1 MDEELKV
8 VVTSVLEADEAA
20 SAQRIAG
27 QLPAIS
33 QRINSG
39 SKIKVQVELDESTAA
54 SSAKSYAQKV
64 SQAAKAQRIGMS
76 VELDQSAIS
85 RMKAQLKDLGV
96 NSNISQAMVKQLDQM
111 GVRIDQLSG
120 KWESIEGEEEKLL
133 RVLVQGTDE
142 LGRNVTV
149 MQSYNAETQE
159 LDSRVT
165 SVTLNI
171 EKMRQADEK
180 AAKAAHTANESRVA
194 ALQTQLDMLEK
205 LRSNYSGNGKG
216 DAVANADHLTELSEK
231 YNSIKQQI
239 QSLLNTSG
247 VYEKSRRAQIDSEI
261 RELERLIT
269 EYQKAE
275 KTATDLRSKD
285 VASVKIEQG
294 FKLDEFEAKLK
305 TAGTLTDELKAK
317 VTNLRAELDAVG
329 DSQGMTKFLDN
340 FGAVKAEA
348 GAAAA
353 AEQLRQKI
361 ASVNAEMA
369 AMPSNISAM
378 EGRMR
383 QLSAPTD
390 NLKANVAEVH
400 RLMAEWNNDPSD
412 EKKIQIYEQINEK
425 LKLCN
430 SEITRLNQAETSGV
444 RDFKLTQG
452 LDTAKADLATIRR
465 QWSAFT
471 NDRGLEQKFQTLSKG
486 LSNIRNQADLTKWN
500 AQFSTLKSEIKAAGL
515 NMQSLG
521 DIIRNN
527 LAKVGQWLGATTII
541 FRAFSTIKTAVSTVI
556 DMDTAMIDLRKTT
569 NATEAEYRAFYQSAN
584 ETARALG
591 ATTEEVISQTAEWSR
606 LGYTMQEAA
615 ELAKNSAIFSAVSPG
630 MGQELA
636 TDGLV
641 SIIKAFDVDV
651 DDSMD
656 GIISKVN
663 AVGNAFSVSNT
674 DIVNALTR
682 SSSAMAAAN
691 NTFDETV
698 ALATAAIE
706 ITRDAEGVGNGLKT
720 LSMRIRGYDEETE
733 EYSEDVA
740 MLTGKIADLTKT
752 AKTPGGISLF
762 EPGDPNTY
770 KSTFDILKEISE
782 IWDELTDK
790 NRATLLE
797 ALFGKRQAQIGAA
810 ILSNFDQAK
819 ASIETMA
826 NSAGSAEREMEK
838 ITQSLEYRINALGQ
852 TWVGVAQ
859 NLFQT
864 GDIKAVI
871 SVLQVFSSAI
881 EGITSKLG
889 LFGTAALGGFVTALV
904 QAHKTVGR
912 PKMRGFI
919 NVPTYAPVAT
929 RNEFAA

>member
-33 QRINSG
+33 KMVEQQG
-39 SKIKVQVELDESTAA
+39 KIKIGVEFNDANVRAESQRVKQSIKSALTTQEVGIKLRVTQDARGMLRDALSGLKVDE
-54 SSAKSYAQKV
+54 
-64 SQAAKAQRIGMS
+64 
-76 VELDQSAIS
+76 
-85 RMKAQLKDLGV
+85 
-96 NSNISQAMVKQLDQM
+96 NISQAMTRNLTNMNVEIDKINAGFVKAGKSKERLLQLTISGTDQEQRSVQIMQQYDQSGRKVAETVKQ
-111 GVRIDQLSG
+111 
-120 KWESIEGEEEKLL
+120 IEMNLKAQRTE
-133 RVLVQGTDE
+133 
-142 LGRNVTV
+142 
-149 MQSYNAETQE
+149 AE
-159 LDSRVT
+159 R
-165 SVTLNI
+165 
-171 EKMRQADEK
+171 
-180 AAKAAHTANESRVA
+180 AAKQSANENEQRVA
-194 ALQTQLDMLEK
+194 ALTKQMDALEKVRSDYLGSGRGEAVLNSDNLDNLVQKYEQIRGEIQSLQTTAGAYSKTRQAEIDSEIAALGRMVTGYQNAEKAERAGQSANEQRLYDLQKQLDLLEK
-205 LRSNYSGNGKG
+205 IRANYMGSGKG
-216 DAVANADHLTELSEK
+216 DAVTGEAHLAELSNK
-231 YNSIKQQI
+231 Y
-239 QSLLNTSG
+239 
-247 VYEKSRRAQIDSEI
+247 SEI
-261 RELERLIT
+261 ESKIKALQNATGAYSKTQKAEINSDIEALNRLVVA
-269 EYQKAE
+269 YQKAE
-275 KTATDLRSKD
+275 RTATDLRSKD
-285 VASVKIEQG
+285 VTTVKTEQE

-305 TAGTLTDELKAK
+305 TAGTLTDTLKTKIGELRK
-317 VTNLRAELDAVG
+317 ELSSVG

-353 AEQLRQKI
+353 AEQFRQKI

-390 NLKANVAEVH
+390 NLKTNVAEVH

-412 EKKIQIYEQINEK
+412 EKKIHIYEQINEK

-430 SEITRLNQAETSGV
+430 SEITRLNQAQTSGV

-452 LDTAKADLATIRR
+452 LDKAKADLATIRR

-651 DDSMD
+651 EDSMD

-663 AVGNAFSVSNT
+663 AVGKSIAQCRSNA
-674 DIVNALTR
+674 A
-682 SSSAMAAAN
+682 
-691 NTFDETV
+691 
-698 ALATAAIE
+698 
-706 ITRDAEGVGNGLKT
+706 
-720 LSMRIRGYDEETE
+720 
-733 EYSEDVA
+733 
-740 MLTGKIADLTKT
+740 
-752 AKTPGGISLF
+752 
-762 EPGDPNTY
+762 
-770 KSTFDILKEISE
+770 
-782 IWDELTDK
+782 
-790 NRATLLE
+790 
-797 ALFGKRQAQIGAA
+797 
-810 ILSNFDQAK
+810 
-819 ASIETMA
+819 
-826 NSAGSAEREMEK
+826 
-838 ITQSLEYRINALGQ
+838 
-852 TWVGVAQ
+852 
-859 NLFQT
+859 
-864 GDIKAVI
+864 
-871 SVLQVFSSAI
+871 
-881 EGITSKLG
+881 
-889 LFGTAALGGFVTALV
+889 
-904 QAHKTVGR
+904 
-912 PKMRGFI
+912 
-919 NVPTYAPVAT
+919 
-929 RNEFAA
+929 